1 VPAGAPVDLPCR
13 LPAAADL
20 TWSREGGAPL
30 PAASSKPSRTVLR
43 LERVGE
49 QDSGR
54 YICTSQGRTQYITL
68 TVERKLF
75 LILTTLLANSFQRIF
90 VNLRKAMTLSSSV
103 PTVNI
108 VPNKCRNRNM
118 ALAFILKCAMK

>member
-1 VPAGAPVDLPCR
+1 MPLDPGAGGSLQPERLTVPAGAPVDLPCR

-68 TVERKLF
+68 MVERK
-75 LILTTLLANSFQRIF
+75 SFF
-90 VNLRKAMTLSSSV
+90 D
-103 PTVNI
+103 NI
-108 VPNKCRNRNM
+108 VS
-118 ALAFILKCAMK
+118 